1 MNIDEGINRIFEGN
15 CMLFLGSGF
24 SLGSTNVEGN
34 NLVSAFDLSKRLDN
48 MSGGDNE
55 GNLENAA
62 DEFVDNLG
70 ELKLVGLLRREFT
83 VANYTD
89 YQETIGKCNWTRIYT
104 TNYDDTMEKIALKN
118 GRVLTP
124 VTLSSS
130 LREFQ
135 DKSDTVVH
143 LNGSV
148 SNLTS
153 TSLSEEFKL
162 TSSSY
167 LTQSFLKSEWLSLFR
182 YDLKDCDAIFFV
194 GYSLAYDLDIKR
206 LINEDPNIKAKTF
219 FILSENEKMSR
230 LKIIGRFG
238 TPLTIG
244 VEGFAKM
251 ISKQF
256 SNYISP
262 VIKYKKPL
270 LCFFKFPPKK
280 NRPKIQDNSIWDL
293 FFKGI
298 PDLGILKYS
307 YNFSPDYLYY
317 IHRDYLNK
325 AIELINNGQ
334 QNILIHSDLGNGK
347 TLFILGLSQ
356 ELISLGYDVY
366 LYDHFDV
373 SLNREIEEICKI
385 DNNRVVII
393 VENYSSNKEFF
404 DILKTYRTN
413 QILVVTDRTVNN
425 DMGYDWLVDMMKTQ
439 FFSLDLNLLTENEI
453 EQIIMVFDAY
463 GLWSYLSAKNYFE
476 KKNYIQNDC
485 RKSFRNILLGL
496 LKSPTI
502 ISRFNNIIDTIKARN
517 NFYEALVLILISK
530 VFDFNMDLDMLSDAI
545 DDTLTGNQM
554 FKRNQIVKEFI
565 DFESLQIKVKSSVL
579 AEVILD
585 KIVDGSIIKK
595 VMVKTFINFDKKRQN
610 PNYRRVLRA
619 LLSYTNIQ
627 RVLNNNDP
635 LYKSVIVEFF
645 EEVRQC
651 TFCQNNPHYWLQYAI
666 VQLDDKEFSLA
677 ETFFKNAYSYAA
689 KRDSF
694 DTYQIDNHFARFL
707 LENEIV
713 GGTDDSCMDVFLK
726 AHRILIDTKH
736 DKDTKYYPFRV
747 ARNYKPF
754 YERFYKNMSRKNK
767 EIFVHSCEEML
778 DMIEKYYKVAPAYA
792 NRRDVRNA
800 KKQLEMI
807 VSETSSS
814 INGR

>member
-262 VIKYKKPL
+262 VIKYKKT
-270 LCFFKFPPKK
+270 
-280 NRPKIQDNSIWDL
+280 
-293 FFKGI
+293 
-298 PDLGILKYS
+298 
-307 YNFSPDYLYY
+307 
-317 IHRDYLNK
+317 
-325 AIELINNGQ
+325 A
-334 QNILIHSDLGNGK
+334 
-347 TLFILGLSQ
+347 TLFL
-356 ELISLGYDVY
+356 
-366 LYDHFDV
+366 
-373 SLNREIEEICKI
+373 
-385 DNNRVVII
+385 
-393 VENYSSNKEFF
+393 
-404 DILKTYRTN
+404 
-413 QILVVTDRTVNN
+413 
-425 DMGYDWLVDMMKTQ
+425 
-439 FFSLDLNLLTENEI
+439 
-453 EQIIMVFDAY
+453 
-463 GLWSYLSAKNYFE
+463 
-476 KKNYIQNDC
+476 
-485 RKSFRNILLGL
+485 
-496 LKSPTI
+496 
-502 ISRFNNIIDTIKARN
+502 
-517 NFYEALVLILISK
+517 
-530 VFDFNMDLDMLSDAI
+530 
-545 DDTLTGNQM
+545 
-554 FKRNQIVKEFI
+554 
-565 DFESLQIKVKSSVL
+565 
-579 AEVILD
+579 
-585 KIVDGSIIKK
+585 
-595 VMVKTFINFDKKRQN
+595 
-610 PNYRRVLRA
+610 
-619 LLSYTNIQ
+619 
-627 RVLNNNDP
+627 
-635 LYKSVIVEFF
+635 
-645 EEVRQC
+645 
-651 TFCQNNPHYWLQYAI
+651 
-666 VQLDDKEFSLA
+666 
-677 ETFFKNAYSYAA
+677 
-689 KRDSF
+689 
-694 DTYQIDNHFARFL
+694 
-707 LENEIV
+707 
-713 GGTDDSCMDVFLK
+713 
-726 AHRILIDTKH
+726 
-736 DKDTKYYPFRV
+736 
-747 ARNYKPF
+747 
-754 YERFYKNMSRKNK
+754 
-767 EIFVHSCEEML
+767 
-778 DMIEKYYKVAPAYA
+778 
-792 NRRDVRNA
+792 
-800 KKQLEMI
+800 
-807 VSETSSS
+807 
-814 INGR
+814 